1 MRSYGTPSVLQ
12 AKHMMILICSYGTTF
27 AALSALH
34 PKRCIL
40 DIDLQ
45 GVLQLRAR
53 AAQHGLSP
61 VYLFLSPP
69 STAAL
74 RERLAGRGTETPES
88 IRKRL
93 DAAKKELVYAMEGE
107 HRPDVVI
114 VNNDLDEAGKRL
126 EAVALGKDG
135 WEAVGEELPKFD
147 VSELDA

>member
-1 MRSYGTPSVLQ
+1 VSQGGWRAGYRLTD
-12 AKHMMILICSYGTTF
+12 SYGTTF

-45 GVLQLRAR
+45 GVLQLREKAG
-53 AAQHGLSP
+53 ANNLSP

-69 STAAL
+69 STSAL
-74 RERLAGRGTETPES
+74 RERLSGRGTETPES

-93 DAAKKELVYAMEGE
+93 DAAKKELLYAMEGE

-114 VNNDLDEAGKRL
+114 VNQDLEEAGKKL
-126 EAVALGKDG
+126 EAVALGKEG
-135 WEAVGEELPKFD
+135 WEGVGEALPKFD